1 MRITGGVFRSRAI
14 VAPRG
19 DTTRPTSDRV
29 REALF
34 SMLTSERELDGA
46 RVLDLYSGTGALAF
60 EAISR
65 GAVHASLVEKNRNA
79 LASINENIESLAL
92 EDVVRV
98 HATQVEKVAPLLGA
112 EPFDLIFADP
122 PYADVPSGALLRA
135 LEPLFRGARFSAD
148 ACFVLEHASR
158 DDLPVMTS
166 LVPSLTTTSRG
177 SIELR
182 KQRIYGDTAIAIFGV
197 NAGV

>member
-1 MRITGGVFRSRAI
+1 MRITGGVLRSRAI
-14 VAPRG
+14 RAPRG

-34 SMLTSERELDGA
+34 SMLASERDLEGT
-46 RVLDLYSGTGALAF
+46 RVLDLYAGTGALAF

-65 GAVHASLVEKNRNA
+65 GAVHASLVEKNKNA
-79 LASINENIESLAL
+79 LASITENIEALGL

-98 HATQVEKVAPLLGA
+98 HATQVEKVAPLLGHA
-112 EPFDLIFADP
+112 PFDLIFADP
-122 PYADVPSGALLRA
+122 PYADVPSGALLRSI
-135 LEPLFRGARFSAD
+135 EPVFRTATFSPD

-158 DDLPVMTS
+158 DVLPVMTS
-166 LVPSLTTTSRG
+166 LVPGSGG

-182 KQRIYGDTAIAIFGV
+182 KHRIYGDTAIAIFGI
-197 NAGV
+197 NASV

>member
-1 MRITGGVFRSRAI
+1 VRITGGVFRSRAI

-34 SMLTSERELDGA
+34 SMLSSERELDGA

-65 GAVHASLVEKNRNA
+65 GAAHASLVEKNKNA
-79 LASINENIESLAL
+79 LASIAENIEALGL

-98 HATQVEKVAPLLGA
+98 HATLVEKVAPQLGPA
-112 EPFDLIFADP
+112 PFDLVFADP
-122 PYADVPSGALLRA
+122 PYADVPSGALVRA
-135 LEPLFRGARFSAD
+135 LGPLFRAAKFSKE

-166 LVPSLTTTSRG
+166 LVPSSGG

-182 KQRIYGDTAIAIFGV
+182 KHRIYGDTAIAIFGI
-197 NAGV
+197 NGGV

>member
-14 VAPRG
+14 RAPRG
-19 DTTRPTSDRV
+19 DATRPTSDRV

-34 SMLTSERELDGA
+34 SMLSSEREIDGA

-65 GAVHASLVEKNRNA
+65 GAVHASLVEKNKQA
-79 LASINENIESLAL
+79 LTSIGENVEAL
-92 EDVVRV
+92 GLKSSVRV
-98 HATQVEKVAPLLGA
+98 HAMQVEKVAPLLGS

-122 PYADVPSGALLRA
+122 PYADVPSGVLLRA
-135 LEPLFRGARFSAD
+135 LEPVFRGAKFSSD
-148 ACFVLEHASR
+148 ALFMLEHASR

-166 LVPSLTTTSRG
+166 LVPNTGG

-182 KQRIYGDTAIAIFGV
+182 KHRIYGDTAIAIFGIL
-197 NAGV
+197 GGE

>member
-1 MRITGGVFRSRAI
+1 VRITGGVFRSRAI

-19 DTTRPTSDRV
+19 DSTRPTSDRV

-34 SMLTSERELDGA
+34 SMLTSERDLDGA
-46 RVLDLYSGTGALAF
+46 RILDLYAGTGALAF

-65 GAVHASLVEKNRNA
+65 GAVHASLVEKNKHA
-79 LASINENIESLAL
+79 LTSINQNIAAL
-92 EDVVRV
+92 GLEEVVRV
-98 HATQVEKVAPLLGA
+98 HATQVEKVAPLLGD

-135 LEPLFRGARFSAD
+135 LAPVFHGVRFSPD

-158 DDLPVMTS
+158 DDLPRMTS
-166 LVPSLTTTSRG
+166 LLPRAAGSL
-177 SIELR
+177 ELR

-197 NAGV
+197 NAGD